1 MNIEFVK
8 LKRREF
14 YKIKI
19 SPDFVLSP
27 PNPEKIISKILT
39 FFRECYLEP
48 IIVDENYFLV
58 DGYCSYLIAKQVGTD
73 FVKIKMARVKK

>member
-1 MNIEFVK
+1 MNIKFIK

-14 YKIKI
+14 YQIKI

-27 PNPEKIISKILT
+27 PNPEKIISKMLT

-58 DGYCSYLIAKQVGTD
+58 DGYCSYLIAKQVGTG
-73 FVKIKMARVKK
+73 FVKIKMARVEK